1 MNDPINK
8 PINATGADQ
17 DVVDT
22 LAGLQPGSATYDL
35 RHQRKKVVA
44 ATQGSY
50 DTLFDPSLA
59 GISLDERLLVALYA
73 CRLSGASDLAEHYRD
88 RLTGLQV
95 APTDLN
101 AAESEEP
108 DQLPDG
114 RLRAMLLFTRALTQR
129 PVEGDQAALQSLPAV
144 GISTPAVVVL
154 AQLIAF
160 ISYQVRVVASLK
172 AMQDAAKLS
181 EQQA

>member
-1 MNDPINK
+1 MNNPV
-8 PINATGADQ
+8 TETSADH
-17 DVVDT
+17 DVVDR
-22 LAGLQPGSATYDL
+22 LVGLQSGSATYDL

-59 GISLDERLLVALYA
+59 GISLNERLLVALYA
-73 CRLSGASDLAEHYRD
+73 CCLSGAATLAAHYRD
-88 RLTGLQV
+88 RLTSLLPV
-95 APTDLN
+95 PTELTAVETD
-101 AAESEEP
+101 AP

-172 AMQDAAKLS
+172 AMQDAAQLS
-181 EQQA
+181 EQPA

>member
-1 MNDPINK
+1 MNNPV
-8 PINATGADQ
+8 TETSADQ
-17 DVVDT
+17 DVVDR

-59 GISLDERLLVALYA
+59 GISLNERLLVALYA
-73 CRLSGASDLAEHYRD
+73 CRLSGAATLAAHYRE
-88 RLTGLQV
+88 RLTNLPP
-95 APTDLN
+95 APAELTAVETDH
-101 AAESEEP
+101 P

-172 AMQDAAKLS
+172 AMQDAAQLS
-181 EQQA
+181 EQTA